1 MFVLILSNKDIYEIK
16 SSGICLNSLDYNVLS
31 GYASMTNFLCT
42 YKLYAESQNIHGYVF
57 LIASLI
63 MYLIVRVHFILR
75 QYSDALVFSSHV
87 TYHAVRRL

>member
-16 SSGICLNSLDYNVLS
+16 SSGICLNSWDYITMLIYSIIS

-42 YKLYAESQNIHGYVF
+42 YKLYAESQNMQGYVF

-63 MYLIVRVHFILR
+63 MYLVVRVHFILR
-75 QYSDALVFSSHV
+75 QYSDAIIF
-87 TYHAVRRL
+87 